1 MKPRSM
7 GGSMSEKKSIEIL
20 DMIWPESGLSTTL
33 TVPDKPKDTLGEGD
47 QVQLSI
53 DFLTLTL
60 SPLELI
66 QLAAFL
72 RVGMDELMERHP
84 SLQRD
89 VVNAFDI
96 KD

>member
-1 MKPRSM
+1 MPAKPTL
-7 GGSMSEKKSIEIL
+7 EIL
-20 DMIWPESGLSTTL
+20 DMIWPETGLSTTL
-33 TVPDKPKDTLGEGD
+33 TVPDKPKDTLGEDD
-47 QVQLSI
+47 QVHLSI

-72 RVGMDELMERHP
+72 RVGMDELMDRHP
-84 SLQRD
+84 GLQRQ

>member
-1 MKPRSM
+1 
-7 GGSMSEKKSIEIL
+7 MSEKKSIELL
-20 DMIWPESGLSTTL
+20 DMIWPETGLSTTL
-33 TVPDKPKDTLGEGD
+33 AVPDKPKDTLGEDD

-53 DFLTLTL
+53 DFLTLSL

-72 RVGMDELMERHP
+72 RVGMDELMDRHP

>member
-1 MKPRSM
+1 
-7 GGSMSEKKSIEIL
+7 MSEKKSIDLL
-20 DMIWPESGLSTTL
+20 DMIWPETGLSTTL
-33 TVPDKPKDTLGEGD
+33 NIPDKPKDTLGEDD
-47 QVQLSI
+47 QVRLSI
-53 DFLTLTL
+53 DFLTLSL

-72 RVGMDELMERHP
+72 RVGMDEIMDRHP
-84 SLQRD
+84 HLQRD

>member
-1 MKPRSM
+1 MTNRKT
-7 GGSMSEKKSIEIL
+7 IDLL
-20 DMIWPESGLSTTL
+20 DMVWPETGLSTTL
-33 TVPDKPKDTLGEGD
+33 NVPDKPKDTLGEDD
-47 QVQLSI
+47 QVQLTI
-53 DFLTLTL
+53 DFLTLSL

-84 SLQRD
+84 RLQRA

-96 KD
+96 QD

>member
-1 MKPRSM
+1 MT
-7 GGSMSEKKSIEIL
+7 EKNSIELL
-20 DMIWPESGLSTTL
+20 DMIWPETGLSTTL
-33 TVPDKPKDTLGEGD
+33 SVPDKPKDTLGEDD

-53 DFLTLTL
+53 DFMTLTL

-72 RVGMDELMERHP
+72 RVGMDEIMDRHP
-84 SLQRD
+84 SLQRA

>member
-1 MKPRSM
+1 MPTKPTL
-7 GGSMSEKKSIEIL
+7 ELL
-20 DMIWPESGLSTTL
+20 DMIWPETGLSTTL
-33 TVPDKPKDTLGEGD
+33 NVPDKPKDTLGEDD

-53 DFLTLTL
+53 DFVTLTL

-72 RVGMDELMERHP
+72 RVSMDEILDRHP
-84 SLQRD
+84 SLQRQ

>member
-1 MKPRSM
+1 MT
-7 GGSMSEKKSIEIL
+7 KKQTIEIL
-20 DMIWPESGLSTTL
+20 DMIWPQTGLSTTL
-33 TVPDKPKDTLGEGD
+33 TVPDKPKDSLGEGD

-53 DFLTLTL
+53 DFLTMTL

-72 RVGMDELMERHP
+72 RVSMDELMERHP
-84 SLQRD
+84 SLQRE

-96 KD
+96 QD

>member
-1 MKPRSM
+1 
-7 GGSMSEKKSIEIL
+7 MSEKKSVEIL

-33 TVPDKPKDTLGEGD
+33 TVPDKPKGTLGEGD

>member
-1 MKPRSM
+1 MT
-7 GGSMSEKKSIEIL
+7 EKKTIELL
-20 DMIWPESGLSTTL
+20 DMIWPETGLSTTL
-33 TVPDKPKDTLGEGD
+33 VVPDKPKDTLGEDD
-47 QVQLSI
+47 QVKLSI
-53 DFLTLTL
+53 DFMTLTL

-84 SLQRD
+84 GLQRA

>member
-1 MKPRSM
+1 
-7 GGSMSEKKSIEIL
+7 MSEKKSVEIL

>member
-1 MKPRSM
+1 
-7 GGSMSEKKSIEIL
+7 MSKKETVEIL
-20 DMIWPESGLSTTL
+20 DMIWPETGLSTTL
-33 TVPDKPKDTLGEGD
+33 TVPDKPKDTIGEGD

-53 DFLTLTL
+53 DFMTLTL

-72 RVGMDELMERHP
+72 RVGMDELMDRHP
-84 SLQRD
+84 ALQRD

>member
-1 MKPRSM
+1 
-7 GGSMSEKKSIEIL
+7 MSEKTSIEIL

-84 SLQRD
+84 SLQRE

>member
-1 MKPRSM
+1 
-7 GGSMSEKKSIEIL
+7 MSDKKSIEIL
-20 DMIWPESGLSTTL
+20 DMIWPETGLSTTL

-53 DFLTLTL
+53 DFLTMTL

-72 RVGMDELMERHP
+72 RVGMDEIMDRHP
-84 SLQRD
+84 SLQRA

>member
-1 MKPRSM
+1 MADKKP
-7 GGSMSEKKSIEIL
+7 IEIL

>member
-1 MKPRSM
+1 
-7 GGSMSEKKSIEIL
+7 MSEKKSIELL
-20 DMIWPESGLSTTL
+20 DMIWPETGLSTTL
-33 TVPDKPKDTLGEGD
+33 AVPDKPKDTLGEDD

-53 DFLTLTL
+53 DFLTLSL

-72 RVGMDELMERHP
+72 RVGMDELMDRHP
-84 SLQRD
+84 SLQRA